1 MATTEQTTPLGER
14 VSRIEGGYEHLATK
28 ADLARVETEIAQMRS
43 ELKTEIGDVRS
54 ELKTEIGDLRSE
66 VAGLRGDIRG
76 IKWWIISIG
85 SAAVVLSALAQM
97 LPLGG

>member
-43 ELKTEIGDVRS
+43 ELKTEIADVRS
-54 ELKTEIGDLRSE
+54 ELKSEIGDLRSE
-66 VAGLRGDIRG
+66 VAGVRGDIRG